1 MTDADI
7 TAIVDGLAPV
17 ILELVAKAQADVQM
31 QQIAMAGQIAQ
42 ALDATKDVGT
52 LRERVAVLE
61 TRAPVP
67 GPAGVAGKDGLDGL
81 DYDDLALEQ
90 IDDATVTIKAMRGD
104 HTAKV
109 IGSVTFPILRFKQDY
124 AAGRE
129 YLPGH
134 VVRYKSALW
143 HCGVPTMLA
152 PDAVMYDATGKPA
165 GPQGKDCWTLVLSER
180 RR

>member
-7 TAIVDGLAPV
+7 AAIVDGLAPV
-17 ILELVAKAQADVQM
+17 ILELVAKAHADVQM
-31 QQIAMAGQIAQ
+31 QQIAMAGQIAHMT
-42 ALDATKDVGT
+42 DATKELGAM
-52 LRERVAVLE
+52 RERLAVLE

-67 GPAGVAGKDGLDGL
+67 GPAGVAGKDGVDGL
-81 DYDDLALEQ
+81 GYDDLTLEQ
-90 IDDATVTIKAMRGD
+90 IDDTTVALKATRGEA
-104 HTAKV
+104 AKL
-109 IGSVTFPILRFKQDY
+109 IGSVTFPVLRFKQDY
-124 AAGRE
+124 VAGRE

-143 HCGVPTMLA
+143 HCGVQTMLA